1 MYIFIRY
8 LTYLDFI
15 YVCLFSFLVPPTII
29 GPNPETLTVVV
40 NNFVS
45 LSCEATG
52 FPPPT
57 LSWLK
62 ERSPIQANTNA
73 LVMPGTKRHRCST
86 CSSAKSTTLL
96 NFYMCC
102 FQAAELFRS

>member
-1 MYIFIRY
+1 M
-8 LTYLDFI
+8 
-15 YVCLFSFLVPPTII
+15 PPTII

-73 LVMPGTKRHRCST
+73 LVMPGTERNACTQLTEKLR
-86 CSSAKSTTLL
+86 KM
-96 NFYMCC
+96 FMCVPIC
-102 FQAAELFRS
+102 CLQAAELFRS

>member
-1 MYIFIRY
+1 MF
-8 LTYLDFI
+8 L
-15 YVCLFSFLVPPTII
+15 SFPSLVPPTII
-29 GPNPETLTVVV
+29 GTNPETLTVVV

-52 FPPPT
+52 FPPPA

-73 LVMPGTKRHRCST
+73 LVMPGTERHRNIHEYKTDNSFECPHV
-86 CSSAKSTTLL
+86 LI
-96 NFYMCC
+96 CC

>member
-1 MYIFIRY
+1 MHI
-8 LTYLDFI
+8 LTYFTLRDFKCF
-15 YVCLFSFLVPPTII
+15 YLFPSLVPPTII

-62 ERSPIQANTNA
+62 ERSPIQANANA
-73 LVMPGTKRHRCST
+73 LFMPGTER
-86 CSSAKSTTLL
+86 LG
-96 NFYMCC
+96 YM
-102 FQAAELFRS
+102 Q